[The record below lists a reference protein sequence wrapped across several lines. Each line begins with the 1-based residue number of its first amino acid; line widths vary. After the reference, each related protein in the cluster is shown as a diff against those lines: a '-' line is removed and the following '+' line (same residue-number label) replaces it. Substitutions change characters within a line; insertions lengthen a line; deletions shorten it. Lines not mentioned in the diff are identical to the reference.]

1 MDKKIAI
8 IDIGSNS
15 VRYACFGGEPFVQKE
30 LSSTVL
36 ADGLFQSGLLKED
49 AIERT
54 AAAVAS
60 FCDKAR
66 AAGVQ
71 EIYAFATEAIR
82 AAKNGK
88 EAALAIETRAKV
100 PVDVVSGE
108 TEAKIGF
115 MGASPSPLAPCA
127 LFDIGG
133 ASAELICGQGEQISY
148 RKSLPVGCVRL
159 RDGSG
164 GSEEKAARILE
175 STIPFYGA
183 LPAFTTLTG
192 IGGTATSLGGM
203 LACPQK
209 YDPKKV
215 HGTSVPREFLCE
227 VCARFFAG
235 EPLRKAFPCLTENRA
250 ALIGY
255 GAMIAAAILDHV
267 QATSFTVSE
276 HDNMEGYLL
285 YKNTKKSV

>member
-30 LSSTVL
+30 LNSTVL
-36 ADGLFQSGLLKED
+36 ADGLFQSGLLKQD

-54 AAAVAS
+54 AAAVAA

-66 AAGVQ
+66 KAGAQ

-82 AAKNGK
+82 AAKNGA
-88 EAALAIETRAKV
+88 EAVRAIEARANV
-100 PVDVVSGE
+100 PVEVVSGE

-115 MGASPSPLAPCA
+115 MGASPSPHFPCA

-133 ASAELICGQGEQISY
+133 ASAELICGQGEQIFY

-175 STIPFYGA
+175 DTIPSYGT
-183 LPAFTTLTG
+183 LPAFTHLTG
-192 IGGTATSLGGM
+192 IGGTATALGGM

-209 YDPKKV
+209 YDPRKT
-215 HGTSVPREFLCE
+215 HGTTVPREFLDE
-227 VCARFFAG
+227 IRRRFFAG
-235 EPLRKAFPCLTENRA
+235 EPLREAFPCLTENRA

-255 GAMIAAAILDHV
+255 GAMIAAAILDH
-267 QATSFTVSE
+267 AKASAFTVSE
-276 HDNMEGYLL
+276 QDNMEGYLL